1 MWRGG
6 NNMTYREN
14 RNNPEGNR
22 RNDDPPD
29 GVKRRFDG
37 VADRVP
43 PDKCCE
49 VLHGDL
55 THEKWDENDSGT
67 FADIDDFQILLKWRG
82 AL

>member
-6 NNMTYREN
+6 NNRTYREN

-22 RNDDPPD
+22 RVDDSPD

-43 PDKCCE
+43 PDKGCE
-49 VLHGDL
+49 VLHGKL
-55 THEKWDENDSGT
+55 THE
-67 FADIDDFQILLKWRG
+67 
-82 AL
+82 